1 MIMLNRQKLA
11 QKLGAM
17 RETLFLDTTEEQ
29 QIALESWK
37 RLINDPLLITKID
50 SIDAPWLIPYWQ
62 GALDYAVPIAVYQDP
77 YSVVAVDGSQVYP
90 DRHEGVSCFLVNI
103 GVVHLMYG
111 MQMPVLFSSEPTLF
125 AGSDADDGEVAHSH
139 DLVNCIRQDL
149 ELSAAVDAC
158 YVAQQMAPNR
168 TQLFLCDGSLVFW
181 HLESKGPYLRDR
193 FLDSYIRSLQ
203 ALYQKSLLNAGY
215 ISLPKSKELVNIIR
229 LELCNFEPSAC
240 GAHKKV
246 RHIVDTTVARFF
258 LSRYTRSTVFKSTA
272 TICSYYPEHLVPYFF
287 YCDVGFEI
295 ARVEIPA
302 WIAHD
307 ETLVYTVASIII
319 DQVIKGYGYPIALA
333 EAHEQAVVK
342 GPDREF
348 FYLMLSKMSVDHKR
362 VRTISPKSAKK
373 RVIGM

>member
-1 MIMLNRQKLA
+1 M
-11 QKLGAM
+11 
-17 RETLFLDTTEEQ
+17 
-29 QIALESWK
+29 
-37 RLINDPLLITKID
+37 
-50 SIDAPWLIPYWQ
+50 
-62 GALDYAVPIAVYQDP
+62 
-77 YSVVAVDGSQVYP
+77 
-90 DRHEGVSCFLVNI
+90 
-103 GVVHLMYG
+103 
-111 MQMPVLFSSEPTLF
+111 
-125 AGSDADDGEVAHSH
+125 
-139 DLVNCIRQDL
+139 
-149 ELSAAVDAC
+149 
-158 YVAQQMAPNR
+158 
-168 TQLFLCDGSLVFW
+168 
-181 HLESKGPYLRDR
+181 
-193 FLDSYIRSLQ
+193 
-203 ALYQKSLLNAGY
+203 NAGY

-362 VRTISPKSAKK
+362 VRTIFP
-373 RVIGM
+373 